1 MIQISVSEAWLDGGA
16 SVTAILNIVILMS
29 LISHGGQ
36 EKRGKMCG

>member
-16 SVTAILNIVILMS
+16 SVTAILNILMS